1 MKFNQIANS
10 KIYIEINIILKEYK
24 QIIIPIIIVFFDIL
38 SLYFFIILLNLLCCF
53 PNNWKIFVIY

>member
-38 SLYFFIILLNLLCCF
+38 SLYFFIILLNLIDFLLIE
-53 PNNWKIFVIY
+53 NIYLFE

>member
-1 MKFNQIANS
+1 MKFNQIAKS

-38 SLYFFIILLNLLCCF
+38 SLYFFIILLNLIDFLLIE
-53 PNNWKIFVIY
+53 NIYLFE